1 MAEQLQRLET
11 RPERLWREFIEASR
25 RAEKSHDIQD
35 GFAAGRAWSRWLAEF
50 VPDGST
56 KTAVHGQA
64 TNRQ

>member
-1 MAEQLQRLET
+1 MTEQMLRLET

-25 RAEKSHDIQD
+25 KAELSHNIED

-56 KTAVHGQA
+56 KAAVHGQA
-64 TNRQ
+64 SIRQ